1 MAYLYSMQ
9 ALIDYL
15 NGFGPVSEANMA
27 FLIKYIEEKTL
38 KKGEHLINLG
48 QPVNSMYC
56 IEEGYVHCFA
66 LNEEGERLTRRIEGP
81 ISCWTVLESFYDLEP
96 SPVEC
101 IALSPVKYFEL
112 SRAGYDAIKAE
123 NEELNGLITRITE
136 RLLSDKLIATM
147 KFSSMTPEERYLD
160 MVENQPDVVKVAPVQ
175 ALASFMGISRETL
188 HRIRRKLITS

>member
-1 MAYLYSMQ
+1 MQ

-15 NGFGPVSEANMA
+15 NSFGPVSEADMA
-27 FLIKYIEEKTL
+27 FLVQYIEEKTL

-56 IEEGYVHCFA
+56 IEAGYVHCFA

-101 IALSPVKYFEL
+101 IALTPVKYFEL
-112 SRAGYDAIKAE
+112 SRAGYEAIKAE
-123 NEELNGLITRITE
+123 NEELNALIARITE

-147 KFSSMTPEERYLD
+147 KFSSMTAEERYLD
-160 MVENQPDVVKVAPVQ
+160 LVQNQPDVVRVAPVQ
-175 ALASFMGISRETL
+175 AIASYMGISRETL
-188 HRIRRKLITS
+188 HRIRRKLVSS

>member
-1 MAYLYSMQ
+1 MQ

-15 NGFGPVSEANMA
+15 NQFGPVSKANMD
-27 FLIKYIEEKTL
+27 FLVRHIQEKTL
-38 KKGEHLINLG
+38 KKGDHLIDLG

-56 IEEGYVHCFA
+56 IEEGYVHCFV
-66 LNEEGERLTRRIEGP
+66 LNEEGEKLTRRIEGP

-112 SRAGYDAIKAE
+112 SRMGYDAIKAE
-123 NEELNGLITRITE
+123 NEELNGLISRITE

-147 KFSSMTPEERYLD
+147 KYSSMTAEERYLD
-160 MVENQPDVVKVAPVQ
+160 MVENQPDVVKIAPVQ
-175 ALASFMGISRETL
+175 ALASFLGISRETL
-188 HRIRRKLITS
+188 HRIRRKLVTS

>member
-15 NGFGPVSEANMA
+15 NQFGSVSKANMD
-27 FLIKYIEEKTL
+27 FLVRHIDEKTL
-38 KKGEHLINLG
+38 KKGDHLIDLG

-66 LNEEGERLTRRIEGP
+66 LNEEGEKLTRRIEGP

-112 SRAGYDAIKAE
+112 SRKGYDAIKAE
-123 NEELNGLITRITE
+123 NEELNGLISRITE

-147 KFSSMTPEERYLD
+147 KYSSMTAEERYLD
-160 MVENQPDVVKVAPVQ
+160 MVENQPDVVKIVPVQ
-175 ALASFMGISRETL
+175 ALASFLGISRETL
-188 HRIRRKLITS
+188 HRIRRKLVTS

>member
-15 NGFGPVSEANMA
+15 NQFGPVSKTNMD
-27 FLIKYIEEKTL
+27 FLVGHIEEKTL
-38 KKGEHLINLG
+38 KKGDHLIDLG

-66 LNEEGERLTRRIEGP
+66 LNEEGEKLTRRIEGP

-101 IALSPVKYFEL
+101 IALSTVKYYEL
-112 SRAGYDAIKAE
+112 SRMGYDAIKAE
-123 NEELNGLITRITE
+123 NEELNGLISRITE

-147 KFSSMTPEERYLD
+147 KYSSMTAEERYLD
-160 MVENQPDVVKVAPVQ
+160 MVENQPDVVKIAPVQ
-175 ALASFMGISRETL
+175 ALASFLGISRETL
-188 HRIRRKLITS
+188 HRIRRKLVTS